1 MNKRLISYLIVLV
14 GIPAV
19 IALGFT
25 VFAEVKYIYVALAVA
40 ALSLA
45 PFLIR
50 FEKKDHS
57 VTYLL
62 LIAVFTA
69 LSVIGRLAFSAV
81 QAFKPVTAVVVIAA
95 MYFGPEAGFLVG
107 SLSALLSNFYF
118 GQGPWTVFQMAAWGL
133 VGFLAGL
140 LAEKLKQSLVLLSV
154 YGALSGVAYS
164 LMLDVWHAMYA
175 DGLFSWGRYVTA
187 VTTSVWFTVMYAISN
202 VVFLLLLARPIGKKL
217 DRIKT
222 KYGI

>member
-1 MNKRLISYLIVLV
+1 MNKKLLSYLIVLL

-19 IALGFT
+19 IVLGFT
-25 VFAEVKYIYVALAVA
+25 VFSEVKYIYIALAVA
-40 ALSLA
+40 ALSLV
-45 PFLIR
+45 PFLLR

-95 MYFGPEAGFLVG
+95 MYFGPEAGFLTG

-133 VGFLAGL
+133 LGFLAGV
-140 LAEKLKQSLVLLSV
+140 LAERLKKNLVLLSV
-154 YGALSGVAYS
+154 YGAFSGVVYS
-164 LMLDVWHAMYA
+164 LMMDVWHAMFE
-175 DGLFSWGRYVTA
+175 DGIFSWGRYVTS
-187 VTTSVWFTVMYAISN
+187 VTTSVWFTVMYAGSN

>member
-1 MNKRLISYLIVLV
+1 MNKKLLSYLIVLL

-19 IALGFT
+19 IVLGFT
-25 VFAEVKYIYVALAVA
+25 VFSEVKYIYIALAVA
-40 ALSLA
+40 ALSLV

-95 MYFGPEAGFLVG
+95 MYFGPEAGFLTG

-133 VGFLAGL
+133 LGFLAGV
-140 LAEKLKQSLVLLSV
+140 LAERLKKNLVLLSV
-154 YGALSGVAYS
+154 YGAFSGVVYS
-164 LMLDVWHAMYA
+164 LMMDVWHAMFE
-175 DGLFSWGRYVTA
+175 DGIFSWGRYVTS
-187 VTTSVWFTVMYAISN
+187 VTTSVWFTVMYAVSN

>member
-1 MNKRLISYLIVLV
+1 MNKKVVSYLIILLGV
-14 GIPAV
+14 PAV

-25 VFAEVKYIYVALAVA
+25 VFSGVKYIYVALAVG
-40 ALSLA
+40 ALSMA

-50 FEKKDHS
+50 FEKKEHS

-69 LSVIGRLAFSAV
+69 LSVIGRLAFSAL

-95 MYFGPEAGFLVG
+95 MYFGPEAGFLTG
-107 SLSALLSNFYF
+107 ALSALLSNFYF

-133 VGFLAGL
+133 LGFFAGL
-140 LAEKLKQSLVLLSV
+140 LAEQLKKHLALLAV
-154 YGALSGVAYS
+154 YGAFSGVAYS

-175 DGLFSWGRYVTA
+175 DGIFTWPRYIASVSSSLGFTA
-187 VTTSVWFTVMYAISN
+187 LYAVSN
-202 VVFLLLLARPIGKKL
+202 VVFLLLLARPIGRKL
-217 DRIKT
+217 ERIKT
-222 KYGI
+222 KYGL

>member
-1 MNKRLISYLIVLV
+1 MNKKLLSYLIVLL

-19 IALGFT
+19 IVLGFT
-25 VFAEVKYIYVALAVA
+25 VFSEVKYIYIALAVA
-40 ALSLA
+40 ALSLV
-45 PFLIR
+45 PFLLR

-95 MYFGPEAGFLVG
+95 MYFGPEAGFLTG

-133 VGFLAGL
+133 LGFLAGV
-140 LAEKLKQSLVLLSV
+140 LAERLKKNLVLLSV
-154 YGALSGVAYS
+154 YGAFSGVVYS
-164 LMLDVWHAMYA
+164 LMMDVWHAMFE
-175 DGLFSWGRYVTA
+175 DGIFSWGRYVTS
-187 VTTSVWFTVMYAISN
+187 VTTSVWFTVMYAVSN